1 MHQDIASDKN
11 LENLIHVKKNN
22 PTTMCVHITFVTMR
36 TSKLFN
42 LIKQVFDEKTGIK
55 TYSVTIFG
63 RNVKHNLKNV

>member
-1 MHQDIASDKN
+1 MQ
-11 LENLIHVKKNN
+11 
-22 PTTMCVHITFVTMR
+22 